1 MAFGNVFNGWKIDG
15 ISFGLS
21 RVADGSQMIIP
32 WILEPWKSIL
42 FFFWNVSK
50 ISWLSMEIYES
61 WIHELSKLKN
71 NLAIAHIYF

>member
-32 WILEPWKSIL
+32 WILEPIRS
-42 FFFWNVSK
+42 FFLELMSK

>member
-32 WILEPWKSIL
+32 WILEPWKSVL
-42 FFFWNVSK
+42 FFLERV
-50 ISWLSMEIYES
+50 
-61 WIHELSKLKN
+61 
-71 NLAIAHIYF
+71 

>member
-21 RVADGSQMIIP
+21 LAMTDGSQMIIP
-32 WILEPWKSIL
+32 WIPERGNCFSGRCLKLVGHRWKFI
-42 FFFWNVSK
+42 K
-50 ISWLSMEIYES
+50 S

-71 NLAIAHIYF
+71 NLVRIYF